1 MAKVENGTFM
11 KGFVNLEGST
21 IVPFEFN
28 ILDAFSEGLA
38 AAGNADW
45 SGGDQNIGYIDETG
59 TLKIPCQ
66 YTEAGR
72 FRDGKAIV
80 AEHGPDGGKSYSV
93 IDASGNTLISLP
105 YDYVNPYGFSNGLL
119 SVGYVDGN
127 GNKTYGVINESGEII
142 IPIIYDTEL
151 SFSSGLASVRTLD
164 EFGTYKYGFI
174 DKNNEFVIPQDYD
187 SAASFSCGLA
197 PVGKRD
203 ESEAIKYGLIDTRGV
218 LVLPLEYDKVEIIY
232 GGRYVGV
239 AKGNLYG
246 FFENP
251 YYSG

>member
-1 MAKVENGTFM
+1 M
-11 KGFVNLEGST
+11 
-21 IVPFEFN
+21 
-28 ILDAFSEGLA
+28 
-38 AAGNADW
+38 
-45 SGGDQNIGYIDETG
+45 
-59 TLKIPCQ
+59 
-66 YTEAGR
+66 
-72 FRDGKAIV
+72 
-80 AEHGPDGGKSYSV
+80 
-93 IDASGNTLISLP
+93 
-105 YDYVNPYGFSNGLL
+105 
-119 SVGYVDGN
+119 
-127 GNKTYGVINESGEII
+127 
-142 IPIIYDTEL
+142 
-151 SFSSGLASVRTLD
+151 RTLD